1 MKINEIISERRKSLG
16 LTQKELSAKVGIRLA
31 TISEFESGKHGLG
44 SDKLELILSELQL
57 SIQPVT
63 ADAGGEKEN
72 KTAQTDD
79 VDYLHV
85 SSLAANGRL
94 HVVESQLIPP
104 ESTH

>member
-16 LTQKELSAKVGIRLA
+16 LTQKELSAKIGIRHA

-63 ADAGGEKEN
+63 ADVDCGKEN
-72 KTAQTDD
+72 KPAQPDK
-79 VDYLHV
+79 VD
-85 SSLAANGRL
+85 
-94 HVVESQLIPP
+94 
-104 ESTH
+104 